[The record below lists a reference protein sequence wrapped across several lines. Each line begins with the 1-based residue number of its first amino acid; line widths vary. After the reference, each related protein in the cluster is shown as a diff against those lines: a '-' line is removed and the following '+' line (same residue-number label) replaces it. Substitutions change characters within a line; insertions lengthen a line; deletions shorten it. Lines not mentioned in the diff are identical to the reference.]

1 MTTTAIA
8 PIHSRVAA
16 LRCIETMLS
25 NVEHDIPQEPS
36 GDDLL
41 DALNRVAT
49 QLDRLHLIRRLLL
62 ALARE
67 RTHPKPYPLTTLAA
81 AADMS
86 VSGIRTAYTARDA
99 RLIDLLIEETTAHHT
114 PEM

>member
-1 MTTTAIA
+1 MTTIT
-8 PIHSRVAA
+8 PPLVHSRAAA
-16 LRCIETMLS
+16 LRCIETMLAGI
-25 NVEHDIPQEPS
+25 EHDIPQHPS

-41 DALNRVAT
+41 DALTRVAT

-67 RTHPKPYPLTTLAA
+67 RTYPRPYTLETLAR

-86 VSGIRTAYTARDA
+86 ESGVRTAYTHHDA
-99 RLIDLLIEETTAHHT
+99 RLIDLLIEETTEAHT
-114 PEM
+114 PSL